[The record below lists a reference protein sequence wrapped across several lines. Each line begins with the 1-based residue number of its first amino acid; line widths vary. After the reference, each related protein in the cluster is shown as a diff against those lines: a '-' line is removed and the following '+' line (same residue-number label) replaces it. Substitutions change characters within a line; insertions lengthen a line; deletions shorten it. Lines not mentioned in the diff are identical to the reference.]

1 MNHHIKELFS
11 EKGVNRSVG
20 KITFRAKA
28 KNYCKNESIG
38 NGGNL
43 SFSHVTYCMAPNAGD
58 TVLSQCVRKTIESS
72 IPVSKWNIIP
82 VKNHVSA
89 DTITQI
95 NSNGPLIIGGGGLF
109 LPDTNNNS
117 ISGWQWDI
125 SNELLSEISVPIYVY
140 SVGYNY
146 FNGQENDAMFLN
158 SLQALVEKSTFFGLR
173 NSGSVKSIKNLL
185 PQEYEEK
192 ITFQPCTTTII
203 RKIYKDSLPTKEET
217 GSIAVNMAFDRGN
230 LRFGTNREII
240 LSQVASAIK
249 HIESKGYK
257 IYYVCHCWNDDNFLP
272 YLQAENVKYTLVDL
286 SRKFPDDVYT
296 FYNKMD
302 LVLGMRGHAQMIPFG
317 LNCEIISL
325 GTHNKMKWFLEDID
339 STDWYI
345 DLTHKY
351 EQLSNIIIDKFEE
364 IHETNR
370 SKTQERLIV
379 SQNKLFEITNN
390 NLTIIKNSLVP

>member
-1 MNHHIKELFS
+1 M
-11 EKGVNRSVG
+11 
-20 KITFRAKA
+20 
-28 KNYCKNESIG
+28 
-38 NGGNL
+38 
-43 SFSHVTYCMAPNAGD
+43 
-58 TVLSQCVRKTIESS
+58 
-72 IPVSKWNIIP
+72 
-82 VKNHVSA
+82 
-89 DTITQI
+89 
-95 NSNGPLIIGGGGLF
+95 
-109 LPDTNNNS
+109 
-117 ISGWQWDI
+117 
-125 SNELLSEISVPIYVY
+125 
-140 SVGYNY
+140 
-146 FNGQENDAMFLN
+146 
-158 SLQALVEKSTFFGLR
+158 
-173 NSGSVKSIKNLL
+173 
-185 PQEYEEK
+185 
-192 ITFQPCTTTII
+192 
-203 RKIYKDSLPTKEET
+203 RKIAILSIFILSLL
-217 GSIAVNMAFDRGN
+217 AVNMAFDRGN